1 MPWSSSCLPRGIPLA
16 EIKKCI
22 PKRWRKNV
30 NQSDESTVSSN
41 LTALKDF
48 ATEGHLSK
56 ALSIYSEIKLCT
68 LASTPICVIVQSL
81 SSLLM
86 CSTNLGALPEG
97 KQLHGHIIS
106 LGLEGHLTLVPKL
119 VTFYAAFNR
128 LADARFIT
136 ETSNILHPLP
146 WNILISSYVKR
157 GCNEEAVLAFQQMVN
172 KGIRPDRFSYSCV
185 FKACGEQLD
194 LDLGKAIHKS
204 LEGTFSEHDLFV
216 LNALVSMYGKCGE
229 LDIARKIF
237 DKIINKDPVTWNSM
251 ISLYASKGMWTEAFD
266 LFESMNS
273 DCRELN
279 HITCNAIAGGFLRT
293 GNFCGALTFLSKMR
307 HSGLHLDSVSVII
320 GLGASSHLSAPRF
333 GKEIHG
339 LAVRSYSY
347 CFDKVRNA
355 LITMYARC
363 KDLAHAHTVFRLV
376 EDKSII
382 SWNSIICGCRLWDK
396 TDEAFFLFR
405 EMLLSGIQPS
415 YVTFASI
422 LPMCARLADL
432 QHAKEFHCYI
442 MRHNGFEDHLLL
454 WNALVDTYARSGK
467 IGMAK
472 RLFCLLKRKDVV
484 TYTSLIGGYGRQGEG
499 KEAFKLF
506 EEMTRFHIKPDH
518 VTMVAI
524 LSACSH
530 SGLVDLG
537 EKLFKKMECVYDIT
551 PRLEHFACMANLFG
565 KAGSFDKAIK
575 VITTMPFAP
584 TPAIWASLIVACRIH
599 GKVEIGEW
607 AAEQLLDLR
616 PENLEYYVLI
626 ANMFAAA
633 GSWSKIAKVRTFMRD
648 LEARKDGGLAW
659 VNIGAEFS
667 QSLPQNM
674 TTNSQANKI
683 YVMTD
688 ECWNSSQ
695 DSSTEEETFYSRVCC
710 V

>member
-1 MPWSSSCLPRGIPLA
+1 MPWSSSCLPRGIPLVQ
-16 EIKKCI
+16 IQKCI
-22 PKRWRKNV
+22 PKSWRQNV
-30 NQSDESTVSSN
+30 SHSDESTVSSI
-41 LTALKDF
+41 LTTLKDF
-48 ATEGHLSK
+48 AKEGHLSK
-56 ALSIYSEIKLCT
+56 ALSTYSEIKLCA
-68 LASTPICVIVQSL
+68 LSSTPIFVILQSL

-97 KQLHGHIIS
+97 KQLHAHIIS

-119 VTFYAAFNR
+119 VTFYAAFNL
-128 LADARFIT
+128 LADARFIAV
-136 ETSNILHPLP
+136 TSNILHPLP

-157 GCNEEAVLAFQQMVN
+157 GCNEEAILAFQQMVN
-172 KGIRPDRFSYSCV
+172 EGIRPDRFSYSCV

-229 LDIARKIF
+229 LAIARKIF

-251 ISLYASKGMWTEAFD
+251 ISLYASKGMWTEAFE
-266 LFESMNS
+266 LFESMRS
-273 DCRELN
+273 DCTELN
-279 HITCNAIAGGFLRT
+279 LITCNAIAGGFLRT
-293 GNFCGALTFLSKMR
+293 GNFCEALTFLSKMR
-307 HSGLHLDSVSVII
+307 HSGLHLDPVAVII
-320 GLGASSHLSAPRF
+320 GLGASSHISALKL

-347 CFDKVRNA
+347 RFDKVRNA

-363 KDLAHAHTVFRLV
+363 KDLPHAHTVFQLL

-382 SWNSIICGCRLWDK
+382 SWNSIISGCRLWDK

-405 EMLLSGIQPS
+405 EMLLSGVQPNN
-415 YVTFASI
+415 VTFASI

-442 MRHNGFEDHLLL
+442 IRHKGFEDHLVL

-467 IGMAK
+467 IVMAK
-472 RLFCLLKRKDVV
+472 RLFLLLKRKDVV
-484 TYTSLIGGYGRQGEG
+484 TYTSLIAGYGRQGDG

-506 EEMTRFHIKPDH
+506 EEMTSFHIKPDH

-524 LSACSH
+524 LSACGH

-537 EKLFKKMECVYDIT
+537 EKLFKKMQCVYDIA
-551 PRLEHFACMANLFG
+551 PRLEHFACMADLFG
-565 KAGSFDKAIK
+565 RAGSFEKAIQ
-575 VITTMPFAP
+575 VITMMPFSP
-584 TPAIWASLIVACRIH
+584 TPAIWASLIGACRIH

-607 AAEQLLDLR
+607 AAEKLLDLR
-616 PENLEYYVLI
+616 PENPEYYVLI

-633 GSWSKIAKVRTFMRD
+633 GCWTKMAKVRTFMRD
-648 LEARKDGGLAW
+648 LEMRKDGGRAW
-659 VNIGAEFS
+659 VNVGAEFS
-667 QSLPQNM
+667 PSSPEKM
-674 TTNSQANKI
+674 TNSQANENC
-683 YVMTD
+683 D
-688 ECWNSSQ
+688 SSQ
-695 DSSTEEETFYSRVCC
+695 DSATEEETFYYGRLCC